1 MQVSTTDTL
10 EGYKVTAYHGIVSG
24 ETIFGAN
31 IFRDF
36 FAGIRDIVGGRS
48 GSYEKVLNEGKETAI
63 EDMTKRAADLGAN
76 AVIGCDLDYETL
88 GDKSSMLMVVASGTA
103 VTVEKI

>member
-1 MQVSTTDTL
+1 MQVSTTDSL
-10 EGYKVTAYHGIVSG
+10 DGYRITAYHGIVSG

-31 IFRDF
+31 VFKDF

-48 GSYEKVLNEGKETAI
+48 GSYEKVLSEGKETAI
-63 EDMTKRAADLGAN
+63 EDMTKRATDLGAN
-76 AVIGCDLDYETL
+76 AVIGCDLDYETM
-88 GDKSSMLMVVASGTA
+88 GDKNSMLMVVASGTA